1 MLEANEINVMT
12 EASSFSFDM
21 IHNEDINAPEY
32 GAVSKLNMVLLPN
45 EGAYDGTGNG
55 ISMNIDGTNY
65 TLSQYNMYPFD
76 YIKDNVIYKCTK
88 SFDYNDIAVVTK
100 LNSTNYFRVQFPADA
115 TPDFIDSKVVGNNA
129 MGYKKTPFTNGGI
142 GTFLYIYYADVPP
155 YTKTNFPTLANLKA
169 LFAEKYPDFKVYLK
183 YKDAIGTENITLPE
197 ASITKDSIITM
208 NDKYSSSL
216 FKVN

>member
-1 MLEANEINVMT
+1 
-12 EASSFSFDM
+12 M

-32 GAVSKLNMVLLPN
+32 GAVSKLNMVLLPS
-45 EGAYDGTGNG
+45 EGTYDGTGNG

-65 TLSQYNMYPFD
+65 TLSEYNMYPYD

-88 SFDYNDIAVVTK
+88 MFDYNDIAVVTR
-100 LNSTNYFRVQFPADA
+100 LNSTNYFRVQLASGTAP
-115 TPDFIDSKVVGNNA
+115 TDFIDYVVVG
-129 MGYKKTPFTNGGI
+129 YNGTVETHPWVDKGNI
-142 GTFLYIYYADVPP
+142 FLYLYYVDFPP
-155 YTKTNFPTLANLKA
+155 YTKTNFPTVANVKA

-183 YKDAIGTENITLPE
+183 YKDAMGTENITLPE